1 MSTTTAPPIRIA
13 NCSGFFG
20 DRLAAAREMVTGGPI
35 DALTGDWLA
44 ELTMLILSRI
54 AAKRPGAGYARTF
67 VTQMEEV
74 MGTCLDRGIKVVTNA
89 GGLNPSGCADAVAE
103 VADRL
108 GLNPSIAYVDGDDLT
123 DRLGDLI
130 TAGNDFAHLDTGQ
143 PLGELADRI
152 VTANAYIG
160 CWGIVE
166 ALHQG
171 ADIVI
176 TGRATDAA
184 VVAGPA
190 AWHHGWT
197 RDDWDGLAGAIVA
210 GHVIECGGQAT
221 GGNYSFFTEI
231 ADMTYPGFPWAEVAA
246 DGSSVIGK
254 HSSTGGE
261 VSVGT
266 ITSQLLYEIQSERY
280 LNPDVVSRFDTIE
293 LTQIGRDRVRIS
305 GVRGEPAP
313 PTLKVAMNYQGG
325 FRNQISIGL
334 TGLDIEAK
342 AELIERQ
349 FWHACPYGPDDY
361 ETVVRKFLPTHKADP
376 GTNEEAV
383 AVYKIVVKDPDER
396 KVGRAFS
403 NAGTE
408 IGLCSIPGMFGTGGG
423 PGPGQPFGVYWPA
436 LVDAEL
442 VPMQVVVDGRRTV
455 VDSTPPDAGFSE
467 VGVAPPERVE
477 PPGGPTRTVP
487 LGTLYGTRSG
497 DKGPNANLGIFARSA
512 EAFWWLSD
520 FLTVERLAQLMP
532 EAAEHRVDRYDLP
545 NIWSL
550 NFIFHGLL
558 EEGVAASTRQDPQA
572 KALGNTCAPSWSRF
586 LRRCWA
592 SRLSPLQVLQGHSW
606 AVARGCPGRLGQ
618 SLYTGTLA
626 AVGLEQFQHPG
637 VVAAPLPGQVPGDVV
652 GNLVVADDHRIG
664 IAVAEQHD
672 D

>member
-1 MSTTTAPPIRIA
+1 MSITTSTTGTTTTTSTTTKPPIRIA

-20 DRLAAAREMVTGGPI
+20 DRLSAAQEMVSGGPI

-67 VTQMEEV
+67 VTQMEQV
-74 MGTCLDRGIKVVTNA
+74 MGTCLDRGIKVVSNA
-89 GGLNPSGCADAVAE
+89 GGLDPAGCADAVSE

-108 GLNPSIAYVDGDDLT
+108 GLSPSIAYVNGDDLT
-123 DRLGDLI
+123 DRLKDLI
-130 TAGNDFAHLDTGQ
+130 AAGNDFAHLDTGQ
-143 PLGELADRI
+143 PLGDLADRI

-166 ALHQG
+166 ALNRG

-190 AWHHGWT
+190 AWHHGWS
-197 RDDWDGLAGAIVA
+197 RDDWDALAGAIVA

-254 HSSTGGE
+254 HASTGGE

-266 ITSQLLYEIQSERY
+266 ITSQLLYEIQNKRY
-280 LNPDVVSRFDTIE
+280 LNPDVVSRFDTIQ
-293 LTQIGRDRVRIS
+293 LDQIGRDRVRIS
-305 GVRGEPAP
+305 GTRGEPAP
-313 PTLKVAMNYQGG
+313 RTLKVAMNYQGG
-325 FRNQISIGL
+325 YRNQISIGL

-349 FWHACPYGPDDY
+349 FWHACPYAPQDY

-383 AVYKIVVKDPDER
+383 AVYKIIVKDPDER

-442 VPMQVVVDGRRTV
+442 VPMQVVVDGRLTV
-455 VDSTPPDAGFSE
+455 VDSTPSAEQLAEADQAGQTEHTEYAEENSSQ
-467 VGVAPPERVE
+467 VAGEPLAAGNLAVEAAAAQVERVE
-477 PPGGPTRTVP
+477 PPAGPARSVP

-512 EAFWWLSD
+512 AAYWWLSD
-520 FLTVERLAQLMP
+520 FLTVERLTALMP

-572 KALGNTCAPSWSRF
+572 KALGEY
-586 LRRCWA
+586 LRA
-592 SRLSPLQVLQGHSW
+592 KVVEIP
-606 AVARGCPGRLGQ
+606 VAL
-618 SLYTGTLA
+618 L
-626 AVGLEQFQHPG
+626 
-637 VVAAPLPGQVPGDVV
+637 D
-652 GNLVVADDHRIG
+652 
-664 IAVAEQHD
+664 
-672 D
+672 

>member
-1 MSTTTAPPIRIA
+1 MSTTDMSTTVASPIRIA

-67 VTQMEEV
+67 VNQMEEV
-74 MGTCLDRGIKVVTNA
+74 MGTCLDRGIKVVSNA
-89 GGLNPSGCADAVAE
+89 GGLHPSGCADAVAD

-108 GLNPSIAYVDGDDLT
+108 GLSPSIAYVDGDDLT
-123 DRLGDLI
+123 DRLAEMI
-130 TAGNDFAHLDTGQ
+130 EAGNDFAHLDTGQ
-143 PLGELADRI
+143 PLGDLADRI

-166 ALHQG
+166 ALRQG

-190 AWHHGWT
+190 AWHHGWA
-197 RDDWDGLAGAIVA
+197 RDDWDALAGAIVA

-231 ADMTYPGFPWAEVAA
+231 VDMTYPGFPWAEVAA

-254 HSSTGGE
+254 HADTGGE

-266 ITSQLLYEIQSERY
+266 VTSQLLYEIQSERY

-293 LTQIGRDRVRIS
+293 LSQLGPDRVLIS

-313 PTLKVAMNYQGG
+313 WTLKVAMNYQGG
-325 FRNQISIGL
+325 YRNQVSIGL

-349 FWHACPYGPDDY
+349 FWHVCPYSPDDY
-361 ETVVRKFLPTHKADP
+361 ESVVRKLLPTHKTNPA
-376 GTNEEAV
+376 TNEEAV
-383 AVYKIVVKDPDER
+383 AVYQIIVKDPDER

-408 IGLCSIPGMFGTGGG
+408 IGLCSIPGLFGTGGG

-436 LVDAEL
+436 LVSADL
-442 VPMQVVVDGRRTV
+442 VPMNVVVDGRRTV
-455 VDSTPPDAGFSE
+455 VDSTPPEASSCNVE
-467 VGVAPPERVE
+467 TAAIPQVE
-477 PPGGPTRTVP
+477 PPAFPTKAGPTRAVP
-487 LGTLYGTRSG
+487 LGALFGARSG
-497 DKGPNANLGIFARSA
+497 DKGPNANLGVFARSA
-512 EAFWWLSD
+512 EAFWWLSE
-520 FLTVERLAQLMP
+520 FLTVERLGELMA
-532 EAAEHRVDRYDLP
+532 EAASHEVVRYDLP

-550 NFIFHGLL
+550 NFVFCGLL

-572 KALGNTCAPSWSRF
+572 KALGEY
-586 LRRCWA
+586 LRA
-592 SRLSPLQVLQGHSW
+592 KVVEIP
-606 AVARGCPGRLGQ
+606 VALLG
-618 SLYTGTLA
+618 
-626 AVGLEQFQHPG
+626 
-637 VVAAPLPGQVPGDVV
+637 
-652 GNLVVADDHRIG
+652 
-664 IAVAEQHD
+664 
-672 D
+672 

>member
-1 MSTTTAPPIRIA
+1 MNTTTAPPIRIA

-20 DRLAAAREMVTGGPI
+20 DRLSAAKEMVSGGPI

-74 MGTCLDRGIKVVTNA
+74 MGTCLDRGIKVVSNA
-89 GGLNPSGCADAVAE
+89 GGLNPAGCADAVAE

-123 DRLGDLI
+123 PRLGELI
-130 TAGNDFAHLDTGQ
+130 AAGNDFAHLDTGQ

-166 ALHQG
+166 ALNQG

-197 RDDWDGLAGAIVA
+197 RDDWDALAGAIVA

-254 HSSTGGE
+254 HASTGGE

-280 LNPDVVSRFDTIE
+280 MNPDVVSRFDTIE
-293 LTQIGRDRVRIS
+293 LDQIGRDRVRIS
-305 GVRGEPAP
+305 GTRGEPAP

-325 FRNQISIGL
+325 YRNQISIGL

-383 AVYKIVVKDPDER
+383 AVYKIIVKDPDER

-436 LVDAEL
+436 LVDASL

-455 VDSTPPDAGFSE
+455 VDSTPPDVPS
-467 VGVAPPERVE
+467 APATSDLDEMAPTERVE
-477 PPGGPTRTVP
+477 PPGGPTRAVP

-497 DKGPNANLGIFARSA
+497 DKGPNANLGVFARSA

-520 FLTVERLAQLMP
+520 FLTVERLAELMP

-572 KALGNTCAPSWSRF
+572 KALGEY
-586 LRRCWA
+586 LRA
-592 SRLSPLQVLQGHSW
+592 KIVD
-606 AVARGCPGRLGQ
+606 
-618 SLYTGTLA
+618 
-626 AVGLEQFQHPG
+626 
-637 VVAAPLPGQVPGDVV
+637 LPEALLP
-652 GNLVVADDHRIG
+652 
-664 IAVAEQHD
+664 
-672 D
+672 

>member
-1 MSTTTAPPIRIA
+1 MPASSDQPIRIA

-20 DRLAAAREMVTGGPI
+20 DRLSAAKEMVHGGPI

-54 AAKRPGAGYARTF
+54 QAKAPGGGYARTF
-67 VTQMEEV
+67 VTQMEDV
-74 MGTCLDRGIKVVTNA
+74 MGECLDREIKVVTNA
-89 GGLNPSGCADAVAE
+89 GGLNPEGCADAVQE

-108 GLNPSIAYVDGDDLT
+108 GLNPSIAYVAGDDLT
-123 DRLGDLI
+123 PRLVELMDS
-130 TAGNDFAHLDTGQ
+130 GNDFPHLDTGQ
-143 PLGELADRI
+143 PLGDLAERI

-166 ALHQG
+166 ALNQG
-171 ADIVI
+171 ADIVV

-190 AWHHGWT
+190 AWHHGWQ
-197 RDDWDGLAGAIVA
+197 RDDWDELAGAIVA

-231 ADMTYPGFPWAEVAA
+231 EDLTYPGFPWAEVFA

-254 HSSTGGE
+254 HDETGGE

-266 ITSQLLYEIQSERY
+266 VTSQLLYEIQSERY
-280 LNPDVVSRFDTIE
+280 FNPDVISRFDTIKVE
-293 LTQIGRDRVRIS
+293 EVDKDRVKIS
-305 GVRGEPAP
+305 GTRGEPAP
-313 PTLKVAMNYQGG
+313 EQLKVAMNYQGG

-349 FWHACPYGPDDY
+349 FWNSCPYGPEDY
-361 ETVVRKFLPTHKADP
+361 ESVVRKFLPTHKENPA
-376 GTNEEAV
+376 TNEEAV
-383 AVYKIVVKDPDER
+383 AVYKIIVKDPDER

-423 PGPGQPFGVYWPA
+423 PGAGQPFGVYWPT
-436 LVDAEL
+436 LVDSDL
-442 VPMQVVVDGRRTV
+442 VPMEVVVDGKLTV
-455 VDSTPPDAGFSE
+455 IDSTPPLDGQEIST
-467 VGVAPPERVE
+467 PELAL
-477 PPGGPTRTVP
+477 PDLPQGATRSSP
-487 LGTLYGTRSG
+487 LGALFGTRSG

-512 EAFWWLSD
+512 EAYVWLADYLSID
-520 FLTVERLAQLMP
+520 RLKTLMP
-532 EAAEHRVDRYDLP
+532 EADERHIDRYLLP
-545 NIWSL
+545 NLLSL

-572 KALGNTCAPSWSRF
+572 KALGEY
-586 LRRCWA
+586 LRA
-592 SRLSPLQVLQGHSW
+592 KIVEIPE
-606 AVARGCPGRLGQ
+606 
-618 SLYTGTLA
+618 SL
-626 AVGLEQFQHPG
+626 F
-637 VVAAPLPGQVPGDVV
+637 
-652 GNLVVADDHRIG
+652 R
-664 IAVAEQHD
+664 
-672 D
+672 

>member
-20 DRLAAAREMVTGGPI
+20 DRLSAAREMVSGGPI

-74 MGTCLDRGIKVVTNA
+74 MGACLDRGIKVVSNA

-108 GLNPSIAYVDGDDLT
+108 GLSPSIAYVDGDDLT
-123 DRLGDLI
+123 DRLGELI
-130 TAGNDFAHLDTGQ
+130 AAGNDFAHLDTGQ
-143 PLGELADRI
+143 PLGALADRI

-166 ALHQG
+166 ALNQG

-197 RDDWDGLAGAIVA
+197 RDDWDALAGAIVA

-254 HSSTGGE
+254 HASTGGE

-280 LNPDVVSRFDTIE
+280 MNPDVVSRFDTIE
-293 LTQIGRDRVRIS
+293 LDQIGRDRVRIS
-305 GVRGEPAP
+305 GTRGEPAP

-349 FWHACPYGPDDY
+349 FWHACPYEPDDY

-383 AVYKIVVKDPDER
+383 AVYKIIVKDPDER

-423 PGPGQPFGVYWPA
+423 PGAGQPFGVYWPA
-436 LVDAEL
+436 LVDASL

-455 VDSTPPDAGFSE
+455 VDSTPPDVSSAQAPSDR
-467 VGVAPPERVE
+467 GVAAPAERVA
-477 PPGGPTRTVP
+477 PPGGPTRSVP
-487 LGTLYGTRSG
+487 LGTLFGTRSG
-497 DKGPNANLGIFARSA
+497 DKGPNANLGVFARSA
-512 EAFWWLSD
+512 GAFWWLSD
-520 FLTVERLAQLMP
+520 FLTVERLAELMP

-572 KALGNTCAPSWSRF
+572 KALGEY
-586 LRRCWA
+586 LRA
-592 SRLSPLQVLQGHSW
+592 KIVEVP
-606 AVARGCPGRLGQ
+606 VAL
-618 SLYTGTLA
+618 
-626 AVGLEQFQHPG
+626 
-637 VVAAPLPGQVPGDVV
+637 LP
-652 GNLVVADDHRIG
+652 
-664 IAVAEQHD
+664 
-672 D
+672 